1 MYNKKFNYSN
11 VSLGR
16 AERKRQP
23 VLFKFIDLNSLA
35 VATNCDS
42 QKVVRMRNRDSLK
55 KLKNLIIKN
64 LGGKTEDKMKRKYE
78 ISEEL
83 KSIIYIIIAM
93 LILLVVP
100 RNDSIIY

>member
-1 MYNKKFNYSN
+1 M
-11 VSLGR
+11 
-16 AERKRQP
+16 
-23 VLFKFIDLNSLA
+23 LFKFSDLNSLA
-35 VATNCDS
+35 VAINSDN
-42 QKVVRMRNRDSLK
+42 QKVVRMRNGDSLK

-64 LGGKTEDKMKRKYE
+64 LGGKTQDKMKRKYE

>member
-1 MYNKKFNYSN
+1 M
-11 VSLGR
+11 
-16 AERKRQP
+16 
-23 VLFKFIDLNSLA
+23 LFKFSDLNSLA
-35 VATNCDS
+35 VAINSDN
-42 QKVVRMRNRDSLK
+42 QKVVRMRNGDSLK

-64 LGGKTEDKMKRKYE
+64 LGGKTQDKMKRKCE

-93 LILLVVP
+93 LILLIVP

>member
-1 MYNKKFNYSN
+1 M
-11 VSLGR
+11 
-16 AERKRQP
+16 
-23 VLFKFIDLNSLA
+23 LFKFSDLNSLA
-35 VATNCDS
+35 VAINSDN
-42 QKVVRMRNRDSLK
+42 QKVVRMRNGDSLK

-64 LGGKTEDKMKRKYE
+64 LGGKRQHKMKRRCE

-93 LILLVVP
+93 LILLIVP